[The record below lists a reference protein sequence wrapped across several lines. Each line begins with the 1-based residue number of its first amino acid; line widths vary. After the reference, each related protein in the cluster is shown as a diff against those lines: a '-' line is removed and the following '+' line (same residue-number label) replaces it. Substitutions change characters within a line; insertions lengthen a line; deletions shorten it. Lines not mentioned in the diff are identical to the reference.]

1 MNAHQTACY
10 IGVSDSKFA
19 EMRKTGE
26 FPIKS
31 LPYGARW
38 DQVAVDGWLNGLSG
52 LIEENANNQG
62 NGGQE
67 AEKAWIEAAQNW
79 HG

>member
-1 MNAHQTACY
+1 MNAHETACY

-19 EMRKTGE
+19 EMRKTGA

-31 LPYGARW
+31 LPYRVCW
-38 DQVAVDGWLNGLSG
+38 DQRSVDEWLNSLSG
-52 LIEENANNQG
+52 LTKKIIDNQS
-62 NGGQE
+62 NGGKE